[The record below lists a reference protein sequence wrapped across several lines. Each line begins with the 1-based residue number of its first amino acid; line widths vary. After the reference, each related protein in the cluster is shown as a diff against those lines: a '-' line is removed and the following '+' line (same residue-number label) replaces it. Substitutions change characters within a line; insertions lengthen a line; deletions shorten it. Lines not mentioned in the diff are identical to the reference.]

1 MRGFEVS
8 KGEFVTFEDGELDD
22 VALESTH
29 TIDIDG
35 FVPRSDVN
43 DIYLDAPY
51 FLVPNDK
58 IGEEAFAVIRDAM
71 SKRKMAGLARV
82 VLYRRERVVMLEPH
96 RKGII
101 ATTLRYPYEIKNQ
114 DEFFGTIPDKKVPEE
129 MLELAE
135 HIIDTKKKTFDPETF
150 KDRYEDALKAL
161 IEAKRKGMKPRAASP
176 DTTPS
181 NVVDLME
188 ALRRSV
194 AGPARSAAKA
204 DPKAQ
209 PRASALLPARKASVT
224 ARGATSKPAA
234 AKRRKAG

>member
-1 MRGFEVS
+1 M
-8 KGEFVTFEDGELDD
+8 TFEEEELYDQ
-22 VALESTH
+22 ALESTH

-35 FVPRSDVN
+35 FVPRSEVN
-43 DIYLDAPY
+43 DVYLDSPY

-71 SKRKMAGLARV
+71 DKRQMAGLARV

-101 ATTLRYPYEIKNQ
+101 ATTLRYPYEIKDE
-114 DEFFGTIPDKKVPEE
+114 DEFFDAIPDKKVPEE

-135 HIIDTKKKTFDPETF
+135 HIIDTKKKSFDPGTF
-150 KDRYEDALKAL
+150 RDRYEDALKDL
-161 IEAKRKGMKPRAASP
+161 IEAKRKGMKPRTAKPDAA
-176 DTTPS
+176 PS

-194 AGPARSAAKA
+194 SAPTRDGAKPRSEAK
-204 DPKAQ
+204 PF
-209 PRASALLPARKASVT
+209 ASTAKPNRKPSATVRNATQKPTTVAKHKKAS
-224 ARGATSKPAA
+224 
-234 AKRRKAG
+234 